1 MSFQLVS
8 TIFIAVALAM
18 DAFSVSITKGFTQK
32 NLIKSQIFYYGLFF
46 GFFQFLMP
54 LLGYLCG
61 STVASLVSAVAPWI
75 GFILLLAIGLNMIRE
90 SFGDEEEVTDKF
102 SFKEVTLLAIATSI
116 DAFAVGLTYAFLGSE
131 ILIPSL
137 IIGVVA
143 FLFGI
148 CGVFIGRKIGNY
160 FGNKFQIVGGI
171 ILIVIGVKILLGF

>member
-1 MSFQLVS
+1 MLSSIGINMIKESLGKENNYNDSIDVS
-8 TIFIAVALAM
+8 T
-18 DAFSVSITKGFTQK
+18 
-32 NLIKSQIFYYGLFF
+32 
-46 GFFQFLMP
+46 
-54 LLGYLCG
+54 
-61 STVASLVSAVAPWI
+61 
-75 GFILLLAIGLNMIRE
+75 MIVL
-90 SFGDEEEVTDKF
+90 S
-102 SFKEVTLLAIATSI
+102 IATSI

-171 ILIVIGVKILLGF
+171 ILIIIGVKILLGF

>member
-1 MSFQLVS
+1 
-8 TIFIAVALAM
+8 
-18 DAFSVSITKGFTQK
+18 
-32 NLIKSQIFYYGLFF
+32 
-46 GFFQFLMP
+46 
-54 LLGYLCG
+54 
-61 STVASLVSAVAPWI
+61 
-75 GFILLLAIGLNMIRE
+75 MIRE

>member
-1 MSFQLVS
+1 
-8 TIFIAVALAM
+8 
-18 DAFSVSITKGFTQK
+18 
-32 NLIKSQIFYYGLFF
+32 
-46 GFFQFLMP
+46 MP

-137 IIGVVA
+137 IIG
-143 FLFGI
+143 F
-148 CGVFIGRKIGNY
+148 FIGYKGY
-160 FGNKFQIVGGI
+160 F
-171 ILIVIGVKILLGF
+171 